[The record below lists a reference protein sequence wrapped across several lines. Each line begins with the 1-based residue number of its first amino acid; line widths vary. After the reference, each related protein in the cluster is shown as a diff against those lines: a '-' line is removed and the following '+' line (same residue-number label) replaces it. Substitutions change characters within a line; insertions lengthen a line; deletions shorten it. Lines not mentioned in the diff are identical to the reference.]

1 MFSIL
6 STQWAE
12 SETEQRPKC
21 DFAMKNCQ
29 VESSQHTLRVPPFSG
44 EPALSLQDLTWWK
57 WDDWTHTLSHPFTP
71 NFCSF
76 TSFGKAEGQSEG
88 TLAPISLFHYFQL
101 ATWIISPKS
110 PGHLCLQLP
119 FALKVPGF
127 KETVC
132 RGETPQLFWRHQHV
146 GQKSCTSYGE
156 HPRDGNAVLL
166 PISSDWIDLIHQQ
179 YPTWKNVLDLQ
190 NHFVWLADSS
200 SFLFS
205 VWTFRLGPKW
215 LFRTDDLLVGH
226 CIAEDHATCSQS
238 NRWWSETC
246 PSNWEEDQVCQELQ
260 AER

>member
-6 STQWAE
+6 STLWAE

-21 DFAMKNCQ
+21 HIAMKNCQ

-44 EPALSLQDLTWWK
+44 EPALSLQDLTWWR

-88 TLAPISLFHYFQL
+88 TLAPISLFHCFQL
-101 ATWIISPKS
+101 ATWIVSPKS

-132 RGETPQLFWRHQHV
+132 RGETPQLETGDINMLDKNPVPH
-146 GQKSCTSYGE
+146 GE
-156 HPRDGNAVLL
+156 HPRDLNAFFYRFQAIESTCNSI
-166 PISSDWIDLIHQQ
+166 PPEKISLI
-179 YPTWKNVLDLQ
+179 
-190 NHFVWLADSS
+190 
-200 SFLFS
+200 
-205 VWTFRLGPKW
+205 
-215 LFRTDDLLVGH
+215 FRTISFGLRILRLSYFQCERFAWVPSD
-226 CIAEDHATCSQS
+226 CSARTTC
-238 NRWWSETC
+238 
-246 PSNWEEDQVCQELQ
+246 L
-260 AER
+260 